1 VNTFIRASAFLVV
14 LAVAGIAFWISFEH
28 IVHVARAYGE
38 GGAIACAYPGVI
50 DGPLIAASLSMW
62 DAARRG
68 ARAPSLAWW
77 VLGAGIAV
85 SLAANV
91 DAGAQHGIGGGLVAV
106 WPSIA
111 LVGSFELLMQMAR
124 AGHAPSAQE
133 SGETVADAAPV
144 DAPVDVPVDTAPMG
158 VPTVP
163 APVPRTVAA
172 RAPRRAPVS
181 KSRTPERVFAAEI
194 ESGTLPSLRQVKATM
209 HVGTDKARAVL
220 AELQAAVQPAEGVA
234 VDA

>member
-1 VNTFIRASAFLVV
+1 MSTLIRASAFLVV

-68 ARAPSLAWW
+68 ARTPSLAWW

-91 DAGAQHGIGGGLVAV
+91 DAGAQRGIGGGLVAV

-133 SGETVADAAPV
+133 SGETVADAVPV
-144 DAPVDVPVDTAPMG
+144 DAPADVPVDTAPMG

-172 RAPRRAPVS
+172 RAPRRAPVI
-181 KSRTPERVFAAEI
+181 KSRAPERMFQAEV
-194 ESGTLPSLRQVKATM
+194 ERGELPSIRRVKQVM
-209 HVGTDKARAVL
+209 HVGTPRAQEIRSQLAQLMEARP
-220 AELQAAVQPAEGVA
+220 EAA
-234 VDA
+234 